1 MPKIEIKYEFTISGI
16 IQIVLIVVGGTFA
29 YATLVNAQAQG
40 AIEIG
45 ELKPDVMELQQTS
58 ATLNT
63 RLTVVESRA
72 ETQAVEQRKLTE
84 VVELMAE
91 KLQAVGK
98 DASDTSKDVQYIR
111 EWVRDLRQA
120 AKAATP

>member
-1 MPKIEIKYEFTISGI
+1 MPKIEIKYEFTILGI
-16 IQIVLIVVGGTFA
+16 IQIILLVVGGTFA
-29 YATLVNAQAQG
+29 YATLINGQANG
-40 AIEIG
+40 AAEIG
-45 ELKPDVMELQQTS
+45 LLKPAVGSLEQVS

-72 ETQAVEQRKLTE
+72 ETQAVEQRKLAE

-111 EWVRDLRQA
+111 EWVRDLKEATKGA
-120 AKAATP
+120 AQ